1 MAVIEIAFIIVF
13 GTLAL
18 VFGAFSLT
26 SLHEYQ
32 KRASRLA
39 GLGMLA
45 SLALCIV
52 LIFSPTAVQGGA
64 ALTLGVVLSGLLIW
78 FFWPVQQ
85 NSTESPPPNKQV
97 DERTIMFARARLA
110 PGSDEFSAYYEAHP
124 EHLSPDTSFRQ
135 NPGLL
140 SEGRLF
146 RSVSEQFPGSL
157 FLSDGGV
164 VPGSRWPCRPHQNRQ
179 DSGEEYNLHQ
189 RAGPLSRCNRCW
201 DL

>member
-85 NSTESPPPNKQV
+85 NALNPRLPTNRWMNGRSCSPGHV
-97 DERTIMFARARLA
+97 
-110 PGSDEFSAYYEAHP
+110 
-124 EHLSPDTSFRQ
+124 
-135 NPGLL
+135 
-140 SEGRLF
+140 
-146 RSVSEQFPGSL
+146 
-157 FLSDGGV
+157 
-164 VPGSRWPCRPHQNRQ
+164 
-179 DSGEEYNLHQ
+179 
-189 RAGPLSRCNRCW
+189 
-201 DL
+201 